1 VSPEAAALIPAPVPA
16 LGAVG
21 VGAAWAAVLDELE
34 RHADAPALS
43 GGWEAPGSLG
53 PLPEELAPR
62 ARAIAAAQDRAIRR
76 MTDEQ
81 RRVGAHL
88 DAVDVIAPARS
99 RAVYLDLDA

>member
-1 VSPEAAALIPAPVPA
+1 VSPEAAALVPAPVAA
-16 LGAVG
+16 LDAIG
-21 VGAAWAAVLDELE
+21 VGDAWLAVLAELE

-43 GGWEAPGSLG
+43 AGWVPPASLG

-62 ARAIAAAQDRAIRR
+62 ARAIAAAQERAIRR